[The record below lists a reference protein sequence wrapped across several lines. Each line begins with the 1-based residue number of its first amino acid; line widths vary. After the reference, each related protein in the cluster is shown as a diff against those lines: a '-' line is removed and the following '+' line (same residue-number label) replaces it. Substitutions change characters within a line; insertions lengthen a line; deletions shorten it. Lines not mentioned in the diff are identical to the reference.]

1 MSRDRT
7 VRVRK
12 FTVNLFGVPNQEE
25 IEIWTEVLFKSGI
38 AWKFSEMTKNTK
50 NISFQLIKK
59 VIQT

>member
-38 AWKFSEMTKNTK
+38 A
-50 NISFQLIKK
+50 
-59 VIQT
+59 